1 MNAWSVSSQAR
12 LPIDLM
18 LSSPDDRR
26 LALGKY
32 LSELIVESLE
42 CLIHRAAAD
51 MRTSVRFIFVRV
63 FTPIFT
69 SNLKI
74 LILLRFRI
82 GFTRLGKYCSKLVYK
97 LCNIIH
103 KPLCLLNQNRIS
115 IISSELTFAMFRPA
129 CFPCIQFLSL
139 RSFFRKVFAEYLIL
153 LFASIFVSL
162 FAPFYYLAYQNQ

>member
-1 MNAWSVSSQAR
+1 
-12 LPIDLM
+12 M
-18 LSSPDDRR
+18 LSRPDDRR

-32 LSELIVESLE
+32 LSELIVDSLE

-51 MRTSVRFIFVRV
+51 MRTSVRFIFVLV

-74 LILLRFRI
+74 LILVRFRI
-82 GFTRLGKYCSKLVYK
+82 GFTRLSKYCSNLVYK
-97 LCNIIH
+97 LYNIKH
-103 KPLCLLNQNRIS
+103 KPLCLLNQNSIS
-115 IISSELTFAMFRPA
+115 IISYVLTFVMFRPA
-129 CFPCIQFLSL
+129 CFPCRQFVSL
-139 RSFFRKVFAEYLIL
+139 RPFFGKVFAEYIIL